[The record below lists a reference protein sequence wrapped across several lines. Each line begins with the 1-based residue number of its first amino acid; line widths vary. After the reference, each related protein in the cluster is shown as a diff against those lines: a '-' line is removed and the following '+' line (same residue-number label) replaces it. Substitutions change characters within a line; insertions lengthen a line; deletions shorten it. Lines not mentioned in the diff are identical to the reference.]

1 MRYLLISI
9 SLFLVISCSSLA
21 TTKDL
26 TSKTNNETV
35 SNPYFSDTKT
45 DYVYKAKINTGK
57 NNFGGLLIIKKI
69 KEEKHRVVFTTE
81 FGNKIFDFEFSK
93 ESFKVNYITD
103 KLNKKLIINALKKD
117 FHLLVSEFNKS
128 ELQFN
133 TNNKTIY
140 KTTLNKK
147 DNYYFISKK
156 TKNLTKIVMA
166 SKRKEKMTISF
177 QNLEDHIAKKIK
189 IKHHNFNMTI
199 QLNYIN

>member
-9 SLFLVISCSSLA
+9 SFFLVISCGSLA
-21 TTKDL
+21 TTKGL
-26 TSKTNNETV
+26 FGKTNNTTV

-57 NNFGGLLIIKKI
+57 NNFGGLLIVKKI

-81 FGNKIFDFEFSK
+81 FGNKIFDFEFYK

-117 FHLLVSEFNKS
+117 FQLLVKEFNKS
-128 ELQFN
+128 ILQFN
-133 TNNKTIY
+133 ASEKSIY
-140 KTTLNKK
+140 KTRLNKK
-147 DNYYFISKK
+147 DNYYFISK
-156 TKNLTKIVMA
+156 NNNILTKIVMA
-166 SKRKEKMTISF
+166 SKRKEKMTILF
-177 QNLEDHIAKKIK
+177 KNTENKIAKNIE
-189 IKHHNFNMTI
+189 IEHYNFNMTI

>member
-9 SLFLVISCSSLA
+9 SLFLVISCGSLA